1 MLERQSA
8 LASALAKGG
17 RDGADGKRRCRLGE
31 VRGWLLLQVAAF
43 PATIGEVERVL
54 PALLGAPLPKT
65 LSETIAIGAG
75 RVFRTGPEQFWITGP
90 ADDAAAI
97 EARLRQAIPPAT
109 GAVTPLSHSRT
120 RIVIEGECAR
130 AVFAKG
136 IPLDFDP
143 AVFRIDQAALTGL
156 HHTPVLIHRSGADRY
171 ELWAMRTFALSVWE
185 WLADA
190 ALEFGYDVQ
199 ADAGNRPDRP

>member
-1 MLERQSA
+1 MLERRST

-17 RDGADGKRRCRLGE
+17 RDGADSKRRCRLGE
-31 VRGWLLLQVAAF
+31 ARGWLLLQVAAF

-65 LSETIAIGAG
+65 LRETTAVGAG

-90 ADDAAAI
+90 ADDADAI
-97 EARLRQAIPPAT
+97 ESRLRQAIPSAI

-130 AVFAKG
+130 EVLRKG
-136 IPLDFDP
+136 VPLDFDP
-143 AVFRIDQAALTGL
+143 AVFRVDEAALTGL
-156 HHTPVLIHRSGADRY
+156 HHTPILVHRAAADRY
-171 ELWAMRTFALSVWE
+171 ELLAMRTFALGLWE

-190 ALEFGYDVQ
+190 ALEFGYDVV
-199 ADAGNRPDRP
+199 ADGSTPPR

>member
-1 MLERQSA
+1 MLARQSA

-31 VRGWLLLQVAAF
+31 VRGWLLLQVAGF

-54 PALLGAPLPKT
+54 PALLGAPLPKS
-65 LSETIAIGAG
+65 LGETVAVGAG
-75 RVFRTGPEQFWITGP
+75 RIFRTGPEQFWITGP
-90 ADDAAAI
+90 PDDSVDV
-97 EARLRQAIPPAT
+97 EARLRQAIPPMI

-120 RIVIEGECAR
+120 RIVLEGECAR
-130 AVFAKG
+130 AVLAKG

-156 HHTPVLIHRSGADRY
+156 HHTPVLIHRSGPDRY
-171 ELWAMRTFALSVWE
+171 EIWAMRTFALSAWE

-190 ALEFGYDVQ
+190 TLEFGYDVV
-199 ADAGNRPDRP
+199 ADGSTPPR